1 METITNDLVNR
12 QTCPSYFPTLFYQP
26 ISDWINDVERLF
38 KQPIK
43 NVFPYPM
50 DIIKVFDKSSGK
62 LKKLIFK
69 IALAGLSKD
78 EIKVQIKNKKFL
90 TIAVSKA
97 DEQDLGETEVE
108 EYVSKGISY
117 RDSEVTF
124 RIIQEIDLEKFKPV
138 FQNGLL
144 TIDLYLREN
153 DNSSDIIT
161 AEIN

>member
-1 METITNDLVNR
+1 MEEKNLSYP
-12 QTCPSYFPTLFYQP
+12 QTCPTYFPTLFSQS

-50 DIIKVFDKSSGK
+50 DIIKVFNKDTGK

-69 IALAGLSKD
+69 VALAGLSKD

-90 TIAVSKA
+90 TISVNKTN
-97 DEQDLGETEVE
+97 EQENSNAEVE
-108 EYVSKGISY
+108 EYVNKGISY

-124 RIIQEIDLEKFKPV
+124 RIIQEIDMDQFKPI
-138 FQNGLL
+138 FKNGLL
-144 TIDLYLREN
+144 TIDLYMKEAEN
-153 DNSSDIIT
+153 YNDIIT
-161 AEIN
+161 ADIL

>member
-1 METITNDLVNR
+1 MEENLTVTR
-12 QTCPSYFPTLFYQP
+12 QTCPSYFPTIFYQP

-50 DIIKVFDKSSGK
+50 DIVKIFDKTTGK
-62 LKKLIFK
+62 LKKLTFK
-69 IALAGLSKD
+69 VALAGLSKD

-90 TIAVSKA
+90 TISVNKA
-97 DEQDLGETEVE
+97 DEQDAAESEVE

-124 RIIQEIDLEKFKPV
+124 RIIQEIDMDQFKPV
-138 FQNGLL
+138 FKNGLL
-144 TIDLYLREN
+144 TIDLYMKKESEN
-153 DNSSDIIT
+153 SDIIT
-161 AEIN
+161 ADIL